1 MLILASISAMSLL
14 CTVLKITVSYHE
26 RRRDR
31 PNETLATLY
40 HKEGA
45 KFYFIRHFPV
55 LKIDNTNTLLVFL
68 KTFPDNLQYLLKQI
82 LYQERIIGAF
92 LQSIVPAFAFI
103 SPFHCEDTGSIGAN
117 EPAIVSFWN

>member
-1 MLILASISAMSLL
+1 MSLL
-14 CTVLKITVSYHE
+14 CTVLKIIVSYHE

-55 LKIDNTNTLLVFL
+55 LKIDNTNTLFVFL
-68 KTFPDNLQYLLKQI
+68 KPFLDNIHFTK
-82 LYQERIIGAF
+82 
-92 LQSIVPAFAFI
+92 
-103 SPFHCEDTGSIGAN
+103 
-117 EPAIVSFWN
+117 AI